1 MLQKLAKF
9 IFKKEYDR
17 IQERD
22 RALSESQKAMKRYAD
37 SLDVDDMLREKLV
50 KIPKNITY
58 EEDYEEEELLNF
70 YRKAKDI
77 LENEAF
83 LKIITRLSDNQR
95 DLTWTEANTL
105 EAVNF
110 GRAWVSGIIDVQEE
124 VERLA
129 NLYDEAHKRGESFD
143 KFKVLDN

>member
-17 IQERD
+17 ILERD
-22 RALSESQKAMKRYAD
+22 RALGESQKAMKRYAD
-37 SLDVDDMLREKLV
+37 SLGIDDMLREKLV
-50 KIPKNITY
+50 KLPKNVTY
-58 EEDYEEEELLNF
+58 EEDYKEEELLNF

-83 LKIITRLSDNQR
+83 LKIITRLSENQR
-95 DLTWTEANTL
+95 DLTWTEAKTL

-129 NLYDEAHKRGESFD
+129 NLYDEAHKRGDSFD

>member
-50 KIPKNITY
+50 KLPKNITY

-95 DLTWTEANTL
+95 DLTWTEAKTL